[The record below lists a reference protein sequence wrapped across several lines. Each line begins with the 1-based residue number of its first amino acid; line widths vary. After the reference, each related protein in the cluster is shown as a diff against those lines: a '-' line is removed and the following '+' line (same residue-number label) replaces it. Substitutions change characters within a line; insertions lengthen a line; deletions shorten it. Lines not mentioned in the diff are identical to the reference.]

1 MKYLIK
7 SLTEIEKKI
16 RTRPG
21 CLLFLDFDGTLAA
34 LTPTPAQAILSKK
47 NKLLLQ
53 QASRL
58 MPTAIVTGRSLA
70 DIKQKV
76 GIKNLIYAGNH
87 GLEWQIAGKQGKI
100 RIPAKMIAA
109 IDSLRRPLSDLCEK
123 YPGAL
128 VENKNLGLALHYRL
142 VSPCLAS
149 QLLKEAKQL
158 ITPFQRK
165 QLLKITESKKTLDIR
180 PALLWNK
187 GTWIKFLQKKIN
199 KQLLPI
205 YIGDDI
211 TDEDVFKILQPGITI
226 KVGINRESKA
236 NYYCHNIK
244 QVGLFLNWLIKL
256 NKSSVLACL

>member
-16 RTRPG
+16 RAHPG
-21 CLLFLDFDGTLAA
+21 CLLFLDFDGTLAV

-53 QASRL
+53 QASHL
-58 MPTAIVTGRSLA
+58 MPTVIVTGRSLR

-100 RIPAKMIAA
+100 RIPVKMIEA
-109 IDSLRRPLSDLCEK
+109 IDSLGRPLSDLCK
-123 YPGAL
+123 RYPGAL
-128 VENKNLGLALHYRL
+128 LENKNLGLALHYRL
-142 VSPCLAS
+142 ISQRLAI
-149 QLLKEAKQL
+149 QLSKEAKQL
-158 ITPFQRK
+158 ISPFQKK
-165 QLLKITESKKTLDIR
+165 QLLKIIESKKTLDIR

-187 GTWIKFLQKKIN
+187 GTLVKFLQKKFS
-199 KQLLPI
+199 KQLLSI

-211 TDEDVFKILQPGITI
+211 TDEDVFKILRPGITI

-244 QVGLFLNWLIKL
+244 QVSLFLHWLIELK
-256 NKSSVLACL
+256 K